1 MKYQYKKATRKQVEA
16 TLKYYTN
23 LNRLAEVSGEVLPSP
38 LSRSKKNQ
46 FKAKKNRY
54 EKDRFKTI

>member
-38 LSRSKKNQ
+38 LSRSKKNTIKQ
-46 FKAKKNRY
+46 S
-54 EKDRFKTI
+54 RFLNIVESV

>member
-1 MKYQYKKATRKQVEA
+1 MYYKKSNRQRPTRKQVEA

-38 LSRSKKNQ
+38 LSRSKKILL
-46 FKAKKNRY
+46 NRVGY
-54 EKDRFKTI
+54 

>member
-38 LSRSKKNQ
+38 LSRSKKILL
-46 FKAKKNRY
+46 NRVGV
-54 EKDRFKTI
+54 